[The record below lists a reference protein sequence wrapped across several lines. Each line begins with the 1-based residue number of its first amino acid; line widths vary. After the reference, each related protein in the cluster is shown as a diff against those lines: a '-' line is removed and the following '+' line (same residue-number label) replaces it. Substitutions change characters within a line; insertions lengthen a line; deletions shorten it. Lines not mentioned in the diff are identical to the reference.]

1 MDCWEDIPS
10 IPCKI
15 FMAAPFDSYSWA
27 YSDLAIPQPKEFSN
41 VEYVHLTEEM
51 FYPNKPGFS
60 RDITQGCYWGS
71 TIMYNIGIQVAA
83 YMGVKEIYLIGV
95 DMTYTGPVLS
105 GGNHFFEDYIS
116 DKSLINKINR
126 QTDLDLERARMM
138 KAYEKAEEYS
148 RKHGFR
154 IYNATRG
161 GNLEVFE
168 RVCFDSLF

>member
-1 MDCWEDIPS
+1 M
-10 IPCKI
+10 
-15 FMAAPFDSYSWA
+15 
-27 YSDLAIPQPKEFSN
+27 
-41 VEYVHLTEEM
+41 
-51 FYPNKPGFS
+51 
-60 RDITQGCYWGS
+60 
-71 TIMYNIGIQVAA
+71 
-83 YMGVKEIYLIGV
+83 
-95 DMTYTGPVLS
+95 S